1 MNDNKIS
8 TFALAC
14 ITINCVLIKLFGS
27 ASAALI
33 KTAGDGAITAVWLST
48 AAAAIIFCSVYR
60 FRRAIYSFI
69 KKRKIY
75 RVFLCTAFAYFVC
88 SAVYTL
94 YQSVSAVHT
103 SIYQNMPIILILA
116 VIAVSAFYIGTRDGY
131 SIARLHG
138 ICVPIVVYGITA
150 VTLSGIKYIDV
161 FNAAPI
167 FGSGLWSAVY
177 SSLKHLTSFSGIILP
192 AVFIILSADKP
203 TRSGKSPAI
212 VILISAIIGILLY
225 STVMTVFFLTLP
237 SSAFSEASLPL
248 GYLSEF
254 STGGRLGIRTDAVYT
269 LALIESTILYV
280 SSALHI
286 AVTTLKKLGF
296 KKRKIVSSAASAA
309 LILLTV
315 FTLTGCYDS
324 REVEDTAFV
333 IAIGVDPG
341 GTEADK
347 DTTNEDDAPAKALSY
362 TFQFSNP
369 LATGENTNTD
379 TAGSA
384 SSDDKNSEEGNET
397 VDNVKVEA
405 DNIFEALNRV
415 TNYMGKTPSIAH
427 LKLLVL
433 SDKLTD
439 SGKAPEICTDLLK
452 VEDVRPEA
460 SVCAVRELSALN
472 YLTSV
477 KPSLEDST
485 ARHYELMFD
494 KDSTFD
500 SVQTDL
506 RTFTFDM
513 SDEFKDAHLPIVND
527 TGFNGTMLFSGKSS
541 AADISP
547 EDSRLINILL
557 GNVKKPTLFYTD
569 ESGTTYRLK
578 QSKRPQIQTEI
589 AENGNINSSAKLTIS
604 AEPVNNTTSNDAKDS
619 LNHEINDK
627 LNELADYIY
636 SNGCDILEIG
646 KTAKASITSETEANI
661 VKISKFSVDI
671 ATKILAV
678 TNF

>member
-14 ITINCVLIKLFGS
+14 ITINCVLIKLFSGAS
-27 ASAALI
+27 ASLI
-33 KTAGDGAITAVWLST
+33 KAAQDGAVTAIWLST
-48 AAAAIIFCSVYR
+48 AAAVIIFCAVYR
-60 FRRAIYSFI
+60 FRHAINSLI
-69 KKRKIY
+69 KKRAIY
-75 RVFLCTAFAYFVC
+75 RVFLCAVFAYFVC

-103 SIYQNMPIILILA
+103 SIYQNIPIILILA
-116 VIAVSAFYIGTRDGY
+116 VIAASAFYIGTRNSY

-138 ICVPIVVYGITA
+138 ICVPAVVYGIIA
-150 VTLSGIKYIDV
+150 VTLNGIKYIDI
-161 FNAAPI
+161 FNAVPI
-167 FGSGLWSAVY
+167 FGSGLWSASY
-177 SSLKHLTSFSGIILP
+177 SSLKHLTAFSGIILP
-192 AVFIILSADKP
+192 VVFILLSANKP

-212 VILISAIIGILLY
+212 VILISAIIGTLLY

-237 SSAFSEASLPL
+237 ASAFSETSLPL

-254 STGGRLGIRTDAVYT
+254 SAGGRLGIRTDAIYA
-269 LALIESTILYV
+269 LALVESTILYV
-280 SSALHI
+280 STAIYI
-286 AVTTLKKLGF
+286 AINSL
-296 KKRKIVSSAASAA
+296 KKRKIASSAAAA
-309 LILLTV
+309 AFILFTV

-333 IAIGVDPG
+333 IAIGIDPG
-341 GTEADK
+341 GTDADK
-347 DTTNEDDAPAKALSY
+347 DTTSENSAPAKALSY

-384 SSDDKNSEEGNET
+384 ASDDKNSEEGNKT

-427 LKLLVL
+427 LKLLVI

-439 SGKAPEICTDLLK
+439 SGKAHEICTDLLK

-460 SVCAVRELSALN
+460 SVCAVREISALS

-589 AENGNINSSAKLTIS
+589 TENGNINAAVKLTIS
-604 AEPVNNTTSNDAKDS
+604 AEPVNNTTSDDAKDS
-619 LNHEINDK
+619 LNREINK
-627 LNELADYIY
+627 KINELTNYIY
-636 SNGCDILEIG
+636 SNDCDILEIG
-646 KTAKASITSETEANI
+646 KTAKASVTSETDAAI
-661 VKISKFSVDI
+661 IKISKYNVAITTNILSV
-671 ATKILAV
+671 TYL
-678 TNF
+678 